1 MLRALLVLAAVM
13 ISTTAIA
20 QTGPAVTLSPFN
32 LNLFGASGVTPI
44 TQGWQFT
51 PNSDITITEL
61 GFFDGSVFSD
71 VGLAQ
76 SHDVAIF
83 DGTGRIVVAATVPAG
98 TGALFDQ
105 NTWFVGVP
113 ETHLSAGQTYTAA
126 AFYPAPSMDPVLYT
140 GVGFLPPALLV
151 TPAVTWRQAVYSGS
165 QGQPGLTYPTIVE
178 DQIFG
183 LFGPSF
189 YIGKRVTE
197 IQVSIDVKPGD
208 PNNCVNING
217 AGTIPVAVL
226 GSSSFPVNKV
236 DQSSLVL
243 DGFTLKV
250 LGNKAFSCSQ
260 QDVNGD
266 GFVDLLCHFVDQNG
280 AWTGGTGTATLH
292 GKTFDGAPFSGTD
305 KLCLV
310 PN

>member
-1 MLRALLVLAAVM
+1 
-13 ISTTAIA
+13 
-20 QTGPAVTLSPFN
+20 
-32 LNLFGASGVTPI
+32 
-44 TQGWQFT
+44 
-51 PNSDITITEL
+51 
-61 GFFDGSVFSD
+61 VFSD

-83 DGTGRIVVAATVPAG
+83 DNGTGQIVVSATVPAG

-126 AFYPAPSMDPVLYT
+126 AFYPAPWMDPVLYT
-140 GVGFLPPALLV
+140 GLGFLPPALFV
-151 TPAVTWRQAVYSGS
+151 PPAVTWLQAVNSGS
-165 QGQPGLTYPTIVE
+165 QGGQPGLTYPTIVV

-217 AGTIPVAVL
+217 AGTI
-226 GSSSFPVNKV
+226 
-236 DQSSLVL
+236 
-243 DGFTLKV
+243 
-250 LGNKAFSCSQ
+250 
-260 QDVNGD
+260 
-266 GFVDLLCHFVDQNG
+266 
-280 AWTGGTGTATLH
+280 
-292 GKTFDGAPFSGTD
+292 
-305 KLCLV
+305 
-310 PN
+310 